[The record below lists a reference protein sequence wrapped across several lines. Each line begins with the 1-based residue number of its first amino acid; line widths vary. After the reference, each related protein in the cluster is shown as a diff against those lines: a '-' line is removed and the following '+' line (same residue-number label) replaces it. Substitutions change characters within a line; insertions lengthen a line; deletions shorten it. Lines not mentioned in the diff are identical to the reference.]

1 MNILIHIGPPKSGTS
16 AIQKWLL
23 TNVEKL
29 KDQGVY
35 YPKHSIDPNG
45 VSSGNLLSLFTRVE
59 SGNLEF
65 SESKKQ
71 KLLRD
76 FELSGCSTL
85 LLSSEFFFLQ
95 HPILAKAFPAAK
107 FIAYLRYPVEVIES
121 SYNQGVKRHGE
132 IKKLGVPAKPKSFQL
147 KTLERFIKSVGKER
161 YILRPY
167 HEACYNGGSLIS
179 DFCSVLGLSSSV
191 CYSETNQERVNT
203 SYSIDALE
211 FKRWFNQ
218 FPLGELQPILDR
230 FLQSYSAS
238 ATGYSLIP
246 AKTFNLY
253 KEEYVSVLQGFCKN
267 YDVHASELFV
277 KECESIKQKPFKKQE
292 ISDEDFECLLKHFL
306 EYKNVSRHS
315 LYSKLVN
322 EWDINADI
330 KKPERVAMI
339 KKNVSFFTK
348 FSAFWFS
355 SIQKY
360 FRKIPFSK

>member
-23 TNVEKL
+23 NNVEEL
-29 KDQGVY
+29 KGQGVF
-35 YPKHSIDPNG
+35 YPKHLIDPNG
-45 VSSGNLLSLFTRVE
+45 VSSGNLLSLFTRVKK
-59 SGNLEF
+59 GKLEF
-65 SESKKQ
+65 SETKKQ
-71 KLLRD
+71 ELLRD

-95 HPILAKAFPAAK
+95 HPILAEVFPTAK

-132 IKKLGVPAKPKSFQL
+132 VKKLGVPAKPKSFQL

-167 HEACYNGGSLIS
+167 HDACYVGGSLIS
-179 DFCSVLGLSSSV
+179 DFCHVLGLPSSV
-191 CYSETNQERVNT
+191 CHSETNHERVNT
-203 SYSIDALE
+203 SYSLDALE

-218 FPLGELQPILDR
+218 FQLGELQPVLDR
-230 FLQSYSAS
+230 FLQSYSAN

-253 KEEYVSVLQGFCKN
+253 KEEYVSVLQNFCNN
-267 YDVHASELFV
+267 YDVHASDLFV
-277 KECESIKQKPFKKQE
+277 KECMAIQQKPFKRQD
-292 ISDEDFECLLKHFL
+292 ISDEDFERLLKQFFA
-306 EYKNVSRHS
+306 YKNVAQQS
-315 LYSKLVN
+315 LYNKLVN
-322 EWDINADI
+322 DWDVNADI
-330 KKPERVAMI
+330 KKPERIAMI

-348 FSAFWFS
+348 LSILWFS

-360 FRKIPFSK
+360 FRKISFSK